1 MSLSLDTPILSLTGQ
16 GIPRFG
22 QPTARRLGLA
32 LASLYGKRDAGEATV
47 EDLLNYLP
55 MRYEDRSNLTRI
67 SELRDGVEAS
77 LELYVRVAGG
87 FQVGK
92 NRGPK
97 APPLYIFEITAS
109 DPERTAKPVVV
120 WWFVSG
126 RQAGRI
132 IAYNR
137 QRFTRGA
144 RFVAYGKWELDA
156 RRNTFALRLGKPDEL
171 EMLPG
176 IWTPPEHALLRLA
189 EENGGNESESA
200 ATQPASEAVII
211 RRDNENESHA
221 ADAANEDADGDAAS
235 LADDDFEAE
244 ASDPLLAAIH
254 VGRRVPV
261 YRKLGE
267 FPAKRMREIMHAVL
281 ARIDDAEITETL
293 PAELITRQKLIAR
306 ADALRRIHFPTED
319 ATLAD
324 YERARSPAHLRLI
337 FEEFFWVA
345 LAIAIRKSERVK
357 EPKGAVIEIDER
369 VRTHLAEILPFTLT
383 SAQERSITRILD
395 DMQSDVP
402 MNRLLQGDVGS
413 GKTIVA
419 LLAMLAAM
427 ENGYQAALMAP
438 TEILADQHA
447 RNIKRMLART
457 PHRAELLIGSLR
469 AAEKRRLH
477 ADIAAGEV
485 HACIGTHALIQEAVA
500 FRKLGIVVIDE
511 QHRFGVLQRASL
523 RERGF
528 NPDVLVMTATPI
540 PRSLAMTVYG
550 DLDVSVIDELPPG
563 RTPIKT
569 VVVGEDQRAGVYK
582 GVEREIRAG
591 RQAYIV
597 YPLVEESEK
606 MDLKDATRMFE
617 HLRDRVFPTFTIGLL
632 HGKMKSAEKEET
644 MHRFTRGEIQILVAT
659 TVVEVGVDVPNA
671 SVMVIEH
678 AERFG
683 LSQLHQLRGRVG
695 RGAEQSFCVLLA
707 SDKQTAV
714 ARERLGIMEETNDGF
729 RIAEKDL
736 EIRGPGEV
744 MGTRQSGVPT
754 FRVGNLVR
762 DVAILEA
769 ARNEADYY
777 LSNARRRTRETSRLI
792 ERVRA
797 DARFGL
803 AAVG

>member
-1 MSLSLDTPILSLTGQ
+1 MSLSLDTLLLSLSQ
-16 GIPRFG
+16 FNIPRLG
-22 QPTARRLGLA
+22 QASARRLA
-32 LASLYGKRDAGEATV
+32 LAVANVADKRDASEATI

-55 MRYEDRSNLTRI
+55 MRYEDRSNMTRI
-67 SELRDGVEAS
+67 AELRDGIEAS

-92 NRGPK
+92 HRGPK
-97 APPLYIFEITAS
+97 QPPLYIFEVTAS

-126 RQAGRI
+126 RQATRI
-132 IAYNR
+132 VAYHR
-137 QRFTRGA
+137 QNFSRGA
-144 RFVAYGKWELDA
+144 RFIAFGKWEWDA
-156 RRNTFALRLGKPDEL
+156 RRNTFSLRLNKPDEL

-176 IWTPPEHALLRLA
+176 TWTPEEHALLRLA
-189 EENGGNESESA
+189 EADNPATNEAQGDGTAAASA
-200 ATQPASEAVII
+200 ANDTSNAAALLEEGEEEEATDPA
-211 RRDNENESHA
+211 
-221 ADAANEDADGDAAS
+221 
-235 LADDDFEAE
+235 
-244 ASDPLLAAIH
+244 LAAIH
-254 VGRRVPV
+254 VGRRVPI

-267 FPAKRMREIMHAVL
+267 FRTKRLREIMHAVFSLL
-281 ARIDDAEITETL
+281 ADEEISETL
-293 PAELITRQKLIAR
+293 PADLIAR
-306 ADALRRIHFPTED
+306 QQLLSRAEALRRIHFPTD
-319 ATLAD
+319 DSPLAD
-324 YERARSPAHLRLI
+324 YESARSLAHLRLI

-345 LAIAIRKSERVK
+345 IAIALRKSERVK
-357 EPKGAVIEIDER
+357 EPKGAVIEINGQ
-369 VRTHLAEILPFTLT
+369 VRAHMEEILPFSLT
-383 SAQERSITRILD
+383 SAQERAVTRILD

-427 ENGYQAALMAP
+427 ENGYQAAIMAP
-438 TEILADQHA
+438 TEILAEQHA
-447 RNIKRMLART
+447 RNIKRILART
-457 PHRAELLIGSLR
+457 PYRVELLIGSLR

-477 ADIAAGEV
+477 AAINAGEV

-500 FRKLGIVVIDE
+500 FQNLGLVVIDE
-511 QHRFGVLQRASL
+511 QHRFGVLQRAAL

-569 VVVGEDQRAGVYK
+569 VVCGEDQRGGIYK
-582 GVEREIRAG
+582 GVEREVRAG
-591 RQAYIV
+591 HQAYVV
-597 YPLVEESEK
+597 YPLIEESEK
-606 MDLKDATRMFE
+606 MDLKDATRMYE
-617 HLRDRVFPTFTIGLL
+617 HLRDRVFPHFQIGLL
-632 HGKMKSAEKEET
+632 HGKIKPAEKEEI
-644 MHRFTRGEIQILVAT
+644 MRRFVNREIQILVAT

-695 RGAEQSFCVLLA
+695 RGAAQSFCVLLA
-707 SDKQTAV
+707 SDKQTFV
-714 ARERLGIMEETNDGF
+714 AKQRLGIMEETSDGF

-762 DVAILEA
+762 DIRFLEE
-769 ARNEADYY
+769 ARREADYY
-777 LSNARRRTRETSRLI
+777 LTDRRRTRETSALI

-803 AAVG
+803 AVVG